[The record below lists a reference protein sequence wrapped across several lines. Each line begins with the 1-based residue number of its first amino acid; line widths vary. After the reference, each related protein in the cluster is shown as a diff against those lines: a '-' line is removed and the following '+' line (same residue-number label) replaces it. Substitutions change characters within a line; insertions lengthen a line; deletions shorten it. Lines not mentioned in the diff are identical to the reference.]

1 MKKIAINAF
10 VILSL
15 ALTVTAVSVSAQ
27 SNRLIKKVEI
37 PFEFSV
43 NNKVLPAGVYNVERS
58 RENVLLIR
66 SENNKEASASLTMSV
81 QSSDAPESGELV
93 FHRYGDTYFLFQVW
107 ERGSSDGHQLLESR
121 TERSIERETEVSAA
135 PSNVVVPM

>member
-1 MKKIAINAF
+1 MKKLAISAF
-10 VILSL
+10 AILSL
-15 ALTVTAVSVSAQ
+15 VLTITAVSVYAQ
-27 SNRLIKKVEI
+27 GNRLVKKVEI

-66 SENNKEASASLTMSV
+66 SENNHEASASLTVAV
-81 QSSDAPESGELV
+81 QANDAPETGELV

-121 TERSIERETEVSAA
+121 TERSIERETEVSAT

>member
-1 MKKIAINAF
+1 MKKLAINAF
-10 VILSL
+10 AILSL
-15 ALTVTAVSVSAQ
+15 VLTVSAVSAYAQ
-27 SNRLIKKVEI
+27 GARLVKKVEI

-58 RENVLLIR
+58 REGVLLIR
-66 SENNKEASASLTMSV
+66 SEDNQEASASLTVSV
-81 QSSDAPESGELV
+81 EANAAPESGSMV

-107 ERGSSDGHQLLESR
+107 ERGSNDGHQLLKSH
-121 TERSIERETEVSAA
+121 TERSVERESEESAT